1 MFLKCSVRKK
11 DGKEHRS
18 WSIVESRRVDRTR
31 TVHCHVL
38 YLGEL
43 SDAQHRSWQKAI
55 GVFDESTGA
64 EQPLVLF
71 PEDRLPPLDGDVD
84 ALHLRVSA
92 LRLECPRQWGACWLA
107 DLLWQRLHLD
117 SFFEE
122 RLGCSREGTDWARI
136 LRILT
141 IYRLLSPGSE
151 WRLHREWFEQTAL
164 SDLLDVDV
172 RAVQDDTLY
181 RAHDRV
187 LKHREALFA
196 HLRQRWVALFNVR
209 YEVLLYDLTSTYF
222 ECDVPDDAN
231 DPRRFGHSRDR
242 RSDCVQVVVAL
253 VVTPEGL
260 PLAYEMLPGNTS
272 DKTTLRDMLG
282 KVRSRYG
289 AAERIWLMDRGIP
302 TEEVLAEMRASTPPV
317 QYLVGTPKGRLTRM
331 ESALAEKPWLL
342 AREKVRV
349 KLHDEGGEL
358 YVLAESAP
366 RKDKERA
373 MRQRK
378 LKRYWKRLGELKTQL
393 MDRPMSRDELLEKIG
408 AAKDR
413 VGRQAA
419 ALVRVEVAAAKPRP
433 VKKADRAASGNY
445 TGKGMKKRAAPK
457 QNLDMV
463 GAEALSYHLDKTRLR
478 RVRIREGCYL
488 LRTNMTGRDPD
499 ELWRYYMQLVAVE
512 EAFRTLKGDLGLR
525 PIFHQKPD
533 RIEAHLFIA
542 FLSYCLSITLRQQ
555 LRGLA
560 GGLMPR
566 TVFEKLATVQ
576 MLDVRIPTTDGRELL
591 LTRHTE
597 PSRDVNLLLGAL
609 KLELPPQPSPRISQ
623 KQQGL

>member
-11 DGKEHRS
+11 DGKDHRS
-18 WSIVESRRVDRTR
+18 WSIVESRRVERTR
-31 TVHCHVL
+31 TIHRHLL

-43 SDAQHRSWQKAI
+43 SDSQHRSWQKAI
-55 GVFDESTGA
+55 SVFDESTGA
-64 EQPLVLF
+64 EQQMILF
-71 PEDRLPPLDGDVD
+71 PEDRPLPRGGDVD

-92 LRLECPRQWGACWLA
+92 LRLERARQWGACWLA
-107 DLLWQRLHLD
+107 DLLWRRLDLD
-117 SFFEE
+117 VFFAAH
-122 RLGCSREGTDWARI
+122 LGCSREGTDWAMV

-151 WRLHREWFEQTAL
+151 WRLHREWFERTAL
-164 SDLLDVDV
+164 ADLLNVDV
-172 RAVQDDTLY
+172 RVVQDDTLY

-196 HLRQRWVALFNVR
+196 HLRQRWVALFNAR

-222 ECDVPDDAN
+222 ECDVPDDPN
-231 DPRRFGHSRDR
+231 DPRRFGHRRDR

-272 DKTTLRDMLG
+272 DKATLRAMLE

-289 AAERIWLMDRGIP
+289 AAQRIWLMDRGIP
-302 TEEVLAEMRASTPPV
+302 TEAVLDEMRASTPPV
-317 QYLVGTPKGRLTRM
+317 HYLVGTPKGRLTRM
-331 ESALAEKPWLL
+331 ESALAQKPWIS
-342 AREKVRV
+342 ARAKVRV
-349 KLHDEGGEL
+349 KLHDEEGEL
-358 YVLAESAP
+358 YVLAESVP

-378 LKRYWKRLGELKTQL
+378 LKRYWQRLGELKAQL
-393 MDRPMSRDELLEKIG
+393 SERPMSRDDLLEKIG

-413 VGRQAA
+413 AGRQAA
-419 ALVRVEVAAAKPRP
+419 GLVRVTLAAAAPQA
-433 VKKADRAASGNY
+433 VKKSALAASQLRANVGP
-445 TGKGMKKRAAPK
+445 KKRAAPK
-457 QNLDMV
+457 QMPELV
-463 GAEALSYHLDKTRLR
+463 GAQALNYTLDKARLR

-499 ELWRYYMQLVAVE
+499 ELWRYYMQLVAIE

-525 PIFHQKPD
+525 PIFHKTPS

-542 FLSYCLSITLRQQ
+542 FLAYCLSITLRQQ
-555 LRGLA
+555 LRSLA

-576 MLDVRIPTTDGRELL
+576 MLDVRIPTTDGRDLL

-597 PSRDVNLLLGAL
+597 P
-609 KLELPPQPSPRISQ
+609 
-623 KQQGL
+623 